1 MSGLASINPV
11 PCPLQIAFDVVD
23 IGFEKPFAWLIG

>member
-1 MSGLASINPV
+1 MSGLASTNPV

-23 IGFEKPFAWLIG
+23 LGFEKPIRLR